1 MGQYILK
8 RLGEAVLVCFGI
20 SVITFLLLH
29 VAGDPVQLLLSIE
42 AKAEDAAILRKSLG
56 LDQPLYVQ
64 YGIFLKDLVHLDF
77 GKSLFIREPALSLV
91 LERFPATLQLTLAGM
106 AIALAIAIPLGVI
119 AAVRRYSF
127 LDNLCTM
134 LAVSGQAMP
143 IFWLGLML
151 IILFSVKFHLLPA
164 SGRGS
169 LFHLLM
175 PAFTLGASLA
185 PIIMR
190 MTRSKMLDILSED
203 YIRTARAKGL
213 HGRIVLFRHALR
225 NASIPIVTIL
235 GLQFG
240 RLLGGAIVTEAVFAW
255 PGLGSLALSAIRNF
269 DYPLAQADPDDGRD
283 HRRGEPW
290 DRHPGRSARPA
301 HPIRL
306 KRIEAR

>member
-1 MGQYILK
+1 MATYILK

-20 SVITFLLLH
+20 SLITFLLLH

-56 LDQPLYVQ
+56 LDQPLFIQ
-64 YGIFLKDLVHLDF
+64 YGIFLKGLVQLDF
-77 GKSLFIREPALSLV
+77 GNSLFIREPALNLV
-91 LERFPATLQLTLAGM
+91 MERFPATVQLTVAGM
-106 AIALAIAIPLGVI
+106 IIALVIAIPLGVV
-119 AAVRRYSF
+119 AAIRRYSV
-127 LDNLCTM
+127 LDNLCTA

-151 IILFSVKFHLLPA
+151 IIFFAVQLRLLPA
-164 SGRGS
+164 SGRGTVW
-169 LFHLLM
+169 HLLM

-185 PIIMR
+185 PITMR
-190 MTRSKMLDILSED
+190 MTRSKMLDILSAD

-213 HGRIVLFRHALR
+213 REQVVLFRHALR

-255 PGLGSLALSAIRNF
+255 PGLGTLTLSAVRNF
-269 DYPLAQADPDDGRD
+269 DYPLAQACILTMAFIIVIVNLGVDVLVGWLDPRVRFD
-283 HRRGEPW
+283 
-290 DRHPGRSARPA
+290 
-301 HPIRL
+301 
-306 KRIEAR
+306 

>member
-1 MGQYILK
+1 MSINVLK
-8 RLGEAVLVCFGI
+8 RLGEAVLVCVGI

-42 AKAEDAAILRKSLG
+42 AKAEDAAILRQSLG
-56 LDQPLYVQ
+56 LDRPLYVQ
-64 YGIFLKDLVHLDF
+64 YLIFLKGLLRLDF
-77 GKSLFIREPALSLV
+77 GNSLFIREPALQLV
-91 LERFPATLQLTLAGM
+91 LERLPATVELTVAGM
-106 AIALAIAIPLGVI
+106 VIALAIAIPLGVV
-119 AAVRRYSF
+119 AAVRRYSL
-127 LDNLCTM
+127 LDNLCTA

-151 IILFSVKFHLLPA
+151 IILFTVKLHLLPA
-164 SGRGS
+164 SGRGGF
-169 LFHLLM
+169 LRLLM

-185 PIIMR
+185 PITMR
-190 MTRSKMLDILSED
+190 MTRSKMLDILSAD

-213 HGRIVLFRHALR
+213 REQMVLFRHALR

-269 DYPLAQADPDDGRD
+269 DYPLAQACILTMAGIIVLTNLGIDVLVGALDPR
-283 HRRGEPW
+283 
-290 DRHPGRSARPA
+290 
-301 HPIRL
+301 IRFD
-306 KRIEAR
+306 

>member
-1 MGQYILK
+1 MATYVLK

-29 VAGDPVQLLLSIE
+29 VAGDPIQLLLSIE

-64 YGIFLKDLVHLDF
+64 YGIFLKGLFRLDF
-77 GKSLFIREPALSLV
+77 GKSLFVREPALNLV

-106 AIALAIAIPLGVI
+106 AIALVIAIPLGVV
-119 AAVRRYSF
+119 AAVRRYSL

-151 IILFSVKFHLLPA
+151 IILFSVKLHLLPA
-164 SGRGS
+164 SGRGTV
-169 LFHLLM
+169 FHLLM

-185 PIIMR
+185 PITMR

-213 HGRIVLFRHALR
+213 REQIVLFRHALR

-269 DYPLAQADPDDGRD
+269 DYPLAQACILMMAGIIVIMNLGIDIVVGVLDPR
-283 HRRGEPW
+283 
-290 DRHPGRSARPA
+290 
-301 HPIRL
+301 IRFD
-306 KRIEAR
+306 

>member
-1 MGQYILK
+1 MATYVLK

-42 AKAEDAAILRKSLG
+42 AKAEDAAILRKGLG
-56 LDQPLYVQ
+56 LDRPLYVQ
-64 YGIFLKDLVHLDF
+64 YLIFLEGLARLDF
-77 GKSLFIREPALSLV
+77 GNSLFIREPALQLV
-91 LERFPATLQLTLAGM
+91 LERFPATIELTLAGM
-106 AIALAIAIPLGVI
+106 VIALAIAIPLGVI
-119 AAVRRYSF
+119 AAVRRYSL

-151 IILFSVKFHLLPA
+151 IIFFSVKLHLLPA
-164 SGRGS
+164 SGRGGF
-169 LFHLLM
+169 LRLLM

-185 PIIMR
+185 PITMR
-190 MTRSKMLDILSED
+190 MTRSKMLDILSAD

-213 HGRIVLFRHALR
+213 REQIVLFRHALR

-269 DYPLAQADPDDGRD
+269 DYPLAQACILMMAFIIVFMNLAIDILVGLLDPR
-283 HRRGEPW
+283 
-290 DRHPGRSARPA
+290 
-301 HPIRL
+301 IRFD
-306 KRIEAR
+306 

>member
-64 YGIFLKDLVHLDF
+64 YGIFLKDLAHLDF

-106 AIALAIAIPLGVI
+106 AIALVIAIPLGVV
-119 AAVRRYSF
+119 AAVKRYSF

-169 LFHLLM
+169 FLHLLM

-185 PIIMR
+185 PITMR

-213 HGRIVLFRHALR
+213 HERIVLFRHALR

-269 DYPLAQADPDDGRD
+269 DYPLAQACILTMAGIIVVVNLGIDILVGALDPR
-283 HRRGEPW
+283 
-290 DRHPGRSARPA
+290 
-301 HPIRL
+301 IRFD
-306 KRIEAR
+306 

>member
-1 MGQYILK
+1 MSTYILK
-8 RLGEAVLVCFGI
+8 RLAEAALVCFGI

-29 VAGDPVQLLLSIE
+29 VAGDPVHLLLSIE
-42 AKAEDAAILRKSLG
+42 SKAEDAVVLRKTLG
-56 LDQPLYVQ
+56 LDQPLVVQ
-64 YGIFLKDLVHLDF
+64 YLIFLKGLARLDF
-77 GKSLFIREPALSLV
+77 GNSLFVREPALNLV
-91 LERFPATLQLTLAGM
+91 LERFPATIQLTLAGM

-151 IILFSVKFHLLPA
+151 IIFFSVKLHLLPA
-164 SGRGS
+164 SGRGTF
-169 LFHLLM
+169 LHLLM

-185 PIIMR
+185 PITMR
-190 MTRSKMLDILSED
+190 MTRSKMLDILTAD

-213 HGRIVLFRHALR
+213 HEQIVLFRHALR

-269 DYPLAQADPDDGRD
+269 DYPLAQACILMLAFIIVLVNLGIDILVGALDPR
-283 HRRGEPW
+283 
-290 DRHPGRSARPA
+290 
-301 HPIRL
+301 IRFD
-306 KRIEAR
+306 

>member
-1 MGQYILK
+1 MATYILK

-29 VAGDPVQLLLSIE
+29 VAGDPVQFLLSIE
-42 AKAEDAAILRKSLG
+42 AKAEDAAILRQSLG

-64 YGIFLKDLVHLDF
+64 YVIFLKGLLRLDF
-77 GKSLFIREPALSLV
+77 GNSLFIREPALQLV
-91 LERFPATLQLTLAGM
+91 LERFPATVELTVAGM
-106 AIALAIAIPLGVI
+106 VIALVIAIPLGVV
-119 AAVRRYSF
+119 AAVRRYSL

-151 IILFSVKFHLLPA
+151 IILFTVKLHLLPA
-164 SGRGS
+164 SGRGGF
-169 LFHLLM
+169 LRLLM

-185 PIIMR
+185 PITMR
-190 MTRSKMLDILSED
+190 MTRSKMLDILSAD

-213 HGRIVLFRHALR
+213 REQIVLFRHALR

-269 DYPLAQADPDDGRD
+269 DYPLAQACILTMAFIIVIMNLGIDVLVGVLDPR
-283 HRRGEPW
+283 
-290 DRHPGRSARPA
+290 
-301 HPIRL
+301 IRFD
-306 KRIEAR
+306 

>member
-1 MGQYILK
+1 MSTYVLK
-8 RLGEAVLVCFGI
+8 RFGEAILVCFGI

-42 AKAEDAAILRKSLG
+42 AKAEDAAILRQSLG
-56 LDQPLYVQ
+56 LDRPLYVQ
-64 YGIFLKDLVHLDF
+64 YLIFLKGLLRLDF
-77 GKSLFIREPALSLV
+77 GNSLFIREPALQLV
-91 LERFPATLQLTLAGM
+91 LERFPATVELTVAGM
-106 AIALAIAIPLGVI
+106 VIALVIAIPLGVV
-119 AAVRRYSF
+119 AAVRRYSL

-151 IILFSVKFHLLPA
+151 IILFTVKLHLLPA
-164 SGRGS
+164 SGRGG
-169 LFHLLM
+169 LFRLLM

-185 PIIMR
+185 PITMR
-190 MTRSKMLDILSED
+190 MTRSKMLDILSAD

-213 HGRIVLFRHALR
+213 REQIVLFRHALR

-269 DYPLAQADPDDGRD
+269 DYPLAQACILTMAFIIVLANLGIDVLVGVLDPR
-283 HRRGEPW
+283 
-290 DRHPGRSARPA
+290 
-301 HPIRL
+301 IRFD
-306 KRIEAR
+306 

>member
-1 MGQYILK
+1 MSTYVLK
-8 RLGEAVLVCFGI
+8 RLAEAALVCFGI

-29 VAGDPVQLLLSIE
+29 VAGDPVHLLLSIE
-42 AKAEDAAILRKSLG
+42 SKAEDAVVLRKTLG
-56 LDQPLYVQ
+56 LDQPLVVQ
-64 YGIFLKDLVHLDF
+64 YLIFLRGLARLDF
-77 GKSLFIREPALSLV
+77 GNSLFVREPALNLV
-91 LERFPATLQLTLAGM
+91 LERFPATMQLTLAGM

-119 AAVRRYSF
+119 AAVRRYSL

-151 IILFSVKFHLLPA
+151 IIFFSVKLHLLPA
-164 SGRGS
+164 SGRGTF
-169 LFHLLM
+169 FHLLM

-185 PIIMR
+185 PITMR
-190 MTRSKMLDILSED
+190 MTRSKMLDILSMD

-213 HGRIVLFRHALR
+213 HEQMVLFRHALR

-269 DYPLAQADPDDGRD
+269 DYPLAQACILMMAFIIVLVNLGIDILVGALDPR
-283 HRRGEPW
+283 
-290 DRHPGRSARPA
+290 
-301 HPIRL
+301 IRFD
-306 KRIEAR
+306 

>member
-1 MGQYILK
+1 MGPYILK

-42 AKAEDAAILRKSLG
+42 AKAEDAAVLRKSLG
-56 LDQPLYVQ
+56 LDRPLYVQ
-64 YGIFLKDLVHLDF
+64 YGIFLKGLLQLDF
-77 GKSLFIREPALSLV
+77 GTSLFIRESAFSLV
-91 LERFPATLQLTLAGM
+91 MERFPATVQLTVAGM
-106 AIALAIAIPLGVI
+106 LIALVIAVPLGVV
-119 AAVRRYSF
+119 AAIRRYSL
-127 LDNLCTM
+127 LDNLCTA

-151 IILFSVKFHLLPA
+151 IIFFAVQLRLLPA
-164 SGRGS
+164 SGRGTF
-169 LFHLLM
+169 LHLLM

-185 PIIMR
+185 PITMR
-190 MTRSKMLDILSED
+190 MTRSKMLDILSAD

-213 HGRIVLFRHALR
+213 REQVVLFRHALR

-255 PGLGSLALSAIRNF
+255 PGLGTLALSAIRNF
-269 DYPLAQADPDDGRD
+269 DYPLAQACILTMAFIIVIVNLGVDVLVGWLDPRVRFD
-283 HRRGEPW
+283 
-290 DRHPGRSARPA
+290 
-301 HPIRL
+301 
-306 KRIEAR
+306 

>member
-1 MGQYILK
+1 MGSYILK

-106 AIALAIAIPLGVI
+106 AIALVIAIPLGVV
-119 AAVRRYSF
+119 AAVKRYSF

-151 IILFSVKFHLLPA
+151 IILFSVKFHLLPP
-164 SGRGS
+164 RGADRSFTCSCPRSPWARHWPRS
-169 LFHLLM
+169 LC
-175 PAFTLGASLA
+175 G
-185 PIIMR
+185 
-190 MTRSKMLDILSED
+190 
-203 YIRTARAKGL
+203 
-213 HGRIVLFRHALR
+213 
-225 NASIPIVTIL
+225 
-235 GLQFG
+235 
-240 RLLGGAIVTEAVFAW
+240 
-255 PGLGSLALSAIRNF
+255 
-269 DYPLAQADPDDGRD
+269 
-283 HRRGEPW
+283 
-290 DRHPGRSARPA
+290 
-301 HPIRL
+301 
-306 KRIEAR
+306 

>member
-1 MGQYILK
+1 
-8 RLGEAVLVCFGI
+8 
-20 SVITFLLLH
+20 
-29 VAGDPVQLLLSIE
+29 LSIE

-64 YGIFLKDLVHLDF
+64 YGIFLKDLIRLDF

-91 LERFPATLQLTLAGM
+91 LERFPATLQLTVAGM
-106 AIALAIAIPLGVI
+106 VIALLIAIPLGVV

-127 LDNLCTM
+127 LDNLCTA

-151 IILFSVKFHLLPA
+151 IILFSVRFHLLPA
-164 SGRGS
+164 SGRGT
-169 LFHLLM
+169 FAHLLM

-185 PIIMR
+185 PITMR
-190 MTRSKMLDILSED
+190 MTRSKMLDILSAD

-213 HGRIVLFRHALR
+213 HEQIVLFRHALR

-255 PGLGSLALSAIRNF
+255 PGLGTLALSAIRNF
-269 DYPLAQADPDDGRD
+269 DYPLAQACILTMAFIIVMVNLGIDVLVGWLDPRVRFD
-283 HRRGEPW
+283 
-290 DRHPGRSARPA
+290 
-301 HPIRL
+301 
-306 KRIEAR
+306 

>member
-1 MGQYILK
+1 MGPYILK
-8 RLGEAVLVCFGI
+8 RLGEAILVCFGI

-56 LDQPLYVQ
+56 LDRPLYVQ
-64 YGIFLKDLVHLDF
+64 YGIFLKGLLQLDF
-77 GKSLFIREPALSLV
+77 GTSLFIRESAFSLV
-91 LERFPATLQLTLAGM
+91 MERFPATVQLTVAGM
-106 AIALAIAIPLGVI
+106 VIALAIAVPLGVV
-119 AAVRRYSF
+119 AAIRRYSL
-127 LDNLCTM
+127 LDNLCTA

-151 IILFSVKFHLLPA
+151 IIFFAVQLRLLPA
-164 SGRGS
+164 SGRGTF
-169 LFHLLM
+169 LHLLM

-185 PIIMR
+185 PITMR
-190 MTRSKMLDILSED
+190 MTRSKMLDILSAD

-213 HGRIVLFRHALR
+213 REQVVLFRHALR

-255 PGLGSLALSAIRNF
+255 PGLGTLALSAIRNF
-269 DYPLAQADPDDGRD
+269 DYPLAQACILTMAFIIVIVNLGVDVLVGWLDPRVRFD
-283 HRRGEPW
+283 
-290 DRHPGRSARPA
+290 
-301 HPIRL
+301 
-306 KRIEAR
+306 

>member
-1 MGQYILK
+1 MGSYILK

-106 AIALAIAIPLGVI
+106 AIALAIAIPLGVV

-269 DYPLAQADPDDGRD
+269 DYPLAQACILTMAGIIVVVNLGIDILVGALDPR
-283 HRRGEPW
+283 
-290 DRHPGRSARPA
+290 
-301 HPIRL
+301 IRFD
-306 KRIEAR
+306 

>member
-1 MGQYILK
+1 
-8 RLGEAVLVCFGI
+8 
-20 SVITFLLLH
+20 
-29 VAGDPVQLLLSIE
+29 
-42 AKAEDAAILRKSLG
+42 
-56 LDQPLYVQ
+56 
-64 YGIFLKDLVHLDF
+64 
-77 GKSLFIREPALSLV
+77 
-91 LERFPATLQLTLAGM
+91 
-106 AIALAIAIPLGVI
+106 
-119 AAVRRYSF
+119 
-127 LDNLCTM
+127 M

-169 LFHLLM
+169 LHLLM

-190 MTRSKMLDILSED
+190 MTRSKMLDILSGD

-269 DYPLAQADPDDGRD
+269 DYPLAQACILTMAGIIVVVNLGIDVLVGALNPTASDSTETD
-283 HRRGEPW
+283 RG
-290 DRHPGRSARPA
+290 A
-301 HPIRL
+301 
-306 KRIEAR
+306 

>member
-1 MGQYILK
+1 MGPYILK
-8 RLGEAVLVCFGI
+8 RLAEAVVVCFGI

-64 YGIFLKDLVHLDF
+64 YGIFLKGLLQLDF

-91 LERFPATLQLTLAGM
+91 MERFPATIQLTVAGM
-106 AIALAIAIPLGVI
+106 VIALAIAIPLGVV
-119 AAVRRYSF
+119 AAIRRYSV
-127 LDNLCTM
+127 LDNLCTAF
-134 LAVSGQAMP
+134 AVSGQAMP

-151 IILFSVKFHLLPA
+151 IIFFAVQLKLLPA
-164 SGRGS
+164 SGRGTVW
-169 LFHLLM
+169 HLLM

-185 PIIMR
+185 PITMR
-190 MTRSKMLDILSED
+190 MTRSKMLDILSAD

-213 HGRIVLFRHALR
+213 REQVVLFRHALR

-255 PGLGSLALSAIRNF
+255 PGLGTLALSAIRNF
-269 DYPLAQADPDDGRD
+269 DYPLAQACILTMAFIIVMVNLGIDVLVGWLDPR
-283 HRRGEPW
+283 
-290 DRHPGRSARPA
+290 
-301 HPIRL
+301 IRFD
-306 KRIEAR
+306 